1 MVSSLLAATW
11 LQTPPAQASEGET
24 GPLLWAASILLVIV
38 LVLYPVVA
46 RSRLWA
52 PPEAAPPRG
61 LNLPRGSVRSMLAL
75 LIVGAFVVVAIF
87 GAEAFEGEDYQHV
100 ITILGTLAGPILG
113 FYFGSR
119 NSQSRLDPGPSP
131 PSGQAASHPDSAGES
146 PGTSG

>member
-38 LVLYPVVA
+38 LVVYPAVA
-46 RSRLWA
+46 RLLAS
-52 PPEAAPPRG
+52 PEAAPPRG

-131 PSGQAASHPDSAGES
+131 PSGQAAPHPDSAGES
-146 PGTSG
+146 HGTSG

>member
-11 LQTPPAQASEGET
+11 LPTPPAQTSEGET
-24 GPLLWAASILLVIV
+24 GPLLWAASILLAIV

-46 RSRLWA
+46 RLRA

-87 GAEAFEGEDYQHV
+87 GAEAFESEDYQHV

-119 NSQSRLDPGPSP
+119 NSQSRLGPGPSP
-131 PSGQAASHPDSAGES
+131 PSGQAAPRPDSAGE
-146 PGTSG
+146 PRGTSG